1 MCNPDTPIP
10 SEMCSCNCTLSNDTC
25 TNFSADDLDDSVTC
39 YSRASE
45 CFQERINQSPTGDGG
60 GSWQCSA
67 YYNQPTDRNVPK
79 SNYSLLPQ
87 GHLFVFDAIEF
98 ECEGCIQSIS
108 FYLDQTT
115 NAADNTSFTLSV
127 WRPHMSVIDG
137 SIVFVSVRSAILTFD
152 SQPVTW
158 NQVYKAESTVKSR
171 LCFEPGDKLGITLP
185 QSFTGKIL
193 TPKYLDGVAYKQ
205 CLSVC
210 SVLNEV
216 LFEAAAQKTPVPLID
231 LTVAPSGNVYFSVC
245 TILKGTSFSNQY
257 IALQVLSS
265 I

>member
-1 MCNPDTPIP
+1 MCNPDTPIT
-10 SEMCSCNCTLSNDTC
+10 SEMCSCNCTLGNDTC
-25 TNFSADDLDDSVTC
+25 TTFSGDNLHDSSTC
-39 YSRASE
+39 CSRASE
-45 CFQERINQSPTGDGG
+45 CLQEQINQSLAGDSSR
-60 GSWQCSA
+60 SWQCSA
-67 YYNQPTDRNVPK
+67 YSNQPADQNR

-87 GHLFVFDAIEF
+87 GHLFVFDTIEF
-98 ECEGCIQSIS
+98 DCEGCIQSIS

-127 WRPHMSVIDG
+127 WRPHTSVIES
-137 SIVFVSVRSAILTFD
+137 SIMFVSVESAMLTFN

-158 NQVYKAESTVKSR
+158 NNVYKAESTVKSR
-171 LCFEPGDKLGITLP
+171 LCFEPGDKLGIALP

-193 TPKYLDGVAYKQ
+193 TPKYLDSVAYKQ

-216 LFEAAAQKTPVPLID
+216 LFEDAEQKTLVPLIE